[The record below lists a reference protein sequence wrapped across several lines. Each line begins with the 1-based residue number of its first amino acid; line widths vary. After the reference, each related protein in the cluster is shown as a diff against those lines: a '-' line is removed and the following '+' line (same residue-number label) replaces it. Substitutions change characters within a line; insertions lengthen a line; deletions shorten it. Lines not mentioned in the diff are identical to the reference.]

1 MSEWIQ
7 RFVQLFWPDVSFAT
21 PWVLWL
27 AVLAPVFMLLF
38 HMWDSYRRRALTI
51 RLGELPVIGRVMASS
66 SPGRRVVKDVVVG
79 LGLTLVLFAIA
90 RPQLEGERR
99 VEVRGLDVAIAVDV
113 SKSMLVEDVG
123 SPTKAM
129 QAAAK
134 EANRLNRAR
143 ELAVQLIDAL
153 PGDRIAPLVFAGGAA
168 HYPIT
173 EDQQAAARF
182 LTDLGPTDLPP
193 GSNLAELFKVARCEL
208 RPDAYDELECKKV
221 EVRRVERGRALVI
234 LTDGGDVDSEMLR
247 EAAKNREY
255 GIAVF
260 LVGIGSAKGDIVYE
274 IDPITGKRTTVPKH
288 DENGA
293 TVVSKG
299 DDTGMKALAEAG
311 GDENRYIIA
320 AEEGELDETA
330 IKVVDGLKGV
340 DRGLAT
346 KKVKLMRDIFQP
358 FLFIALMLLII
369 EPAIGTRRHLRYP
382 EAR

>member
-1 MSEWIQ
+1 MLPGQRLRVVRSRLPVGAQGPRYDQEGAARASARQAAVRDLRAPRCDLDRARSSALSHAPAEVAVSEWIQ

-38 HMWDSYRRRALTI
+38 YMWDSYRRRALTI

-129 QAAAK
+129 QATAK

-221 EVRRVERGRALVI
+221 EVRRGH
-234 LTDGGDVDSEMLR
+234 GGDPLR
-247 EAAKNREY
+247 
-255 GIAVF
+255 
-260 LVGIGSAKGDIVYE
+260 
-274 IDPITGKRTTVPKH
+274 
-288 DENGA
+288 
-293 TVVSKG
+293 
-299 DDTGMKALAEAG
+299 
-311 GDENRYIIA
+311 
-320 AEEGELDETA
+320 
-330 IKVVDGLKGV
+330 
-340 DRGLAT
+340 
-346 KKVKLMRDIFQP
+346 
-358 FLFIALMLLII
+358 
-369 EPAIGTRRHLRYP
+369 
-382 EAR
+382 